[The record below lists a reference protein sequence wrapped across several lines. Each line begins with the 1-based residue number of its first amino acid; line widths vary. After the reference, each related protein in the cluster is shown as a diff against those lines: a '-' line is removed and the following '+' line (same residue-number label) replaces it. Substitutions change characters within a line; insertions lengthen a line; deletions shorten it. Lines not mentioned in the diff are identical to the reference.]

1 MSKFDFNNSK
11 YAAFFRSGTGQQILR
26 DYVDNS
32 GMINVNYNWYKG
44 QFAVNPNVT
53 PTDVDG
59 TATFRIEAS
68 ATNPAGMLDARAPL
82 GKAHPYKKE
91 GFSFYTATIP
101 DFTSDAIY
109 ETAMERQYKEDYFA
123 QFGNDAKFIREWT
136 KTVQDL
142 IDAKDQTFNYLSA
155 QLQSTGKIVYN
166 KGRGIQ
172 GLFQK
177 APIPEENF
185 VKAGAKVWTA
195 PDAKILTYMVQI
207 EDEFRQR
214 TGFTG
219 AMKWLIPKKMFQK
232 VFLTNGEVK
241 EWVNYIRNL
250 NTNSPQSAPEI
261 GIITRS
267 LFDAAIAEYDGLS
280 AIEIVEE
287 EEKDKNW
294 AGDTTIN
301 GWEENI
307 AVLRPVGYAGLIM
320 HTDILDQKLA
330 DKYGNSIVS
339 QSFTPIDGFSM
350 LHTATEANGEYMS
363 WFTRLVV
370 SGIPALNEYP
380 EHIIVDTATANA

>member
-1 MSKFDFNNSK
+1 MPRFDFNNSR
-11 YAAFFRSGTGQQILR
+11 YAAFFKSGTGQQILR
-26 DYVDNS
+26 DYIDNS

-53 PTDVDG
+53 PTALDG

-68 ATNPAGMLDARAPL
+68 VNRPAGMLDMRAPL
-82 GKAHPYKKE
+82 GKSHPYTKE

-142 IDAKDQTFNYLSA
+142 IDAKDQTFNYMSA
-155 QLQSTGKIVYN
+155 QLQSTGKIVYD

-172 GLFQK
+172 GLQQK

-207 EDEFRQR
+207 EDNFRQR

-219 AMKWLIPKKMFQK
+219 AMKWLIPKKMFRT
-232 VFLTNGEVK
+232 VFLQNAEVK
-241 EWVNYIRNL
+241 EWVSYIRNL
-250 NTNSPQSAPEI
+250 NTNSPQAAPEI
-261 GIITRS
+261 GVITQS
-267 LFDAAIAEYDGLS
+267 LFDAAVSEYNGLS
-280 AIEIVEE
+280 AIEIVQE

-301 GWEENI
+301 GWSENI

-330 DKYGNSIVS
+330 NKYGNSIVS
-339 QSFTPIDGFSM
+339 QAFASVDGLSM
-350 LHTATEANGEYMS
+350 IHNATMANGEYQS
-363 WFTRLVV
+363 WMTRLLV
-370 SGIPALNEYP
+370 SGIPALNEFP
-380 EHIIVDTATANA
+380 EHIIVDTATANG